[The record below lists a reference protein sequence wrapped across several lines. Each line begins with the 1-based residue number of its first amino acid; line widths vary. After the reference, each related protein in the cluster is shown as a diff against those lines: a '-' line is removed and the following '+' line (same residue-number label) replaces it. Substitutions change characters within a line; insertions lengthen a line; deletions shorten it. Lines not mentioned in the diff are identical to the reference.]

1 MMSFPKKTEI
11 DRKENKD
18 IFPSRNRTDNRE
30 NEQHLGSSDAFK
42 ETEDPA
48 SPDPD
53 NITDEKLDEWLDD

>member
-1 MMSFPKKTEI
+1 MSLPKKTDP
-11 DRKENKD
+11 DRKENKVIIPLED
-18 IFPSRNRTDNRE
+18 RADNKEIER
-30 NEQHLGSSDAFK
+30 HLGSSDAFK